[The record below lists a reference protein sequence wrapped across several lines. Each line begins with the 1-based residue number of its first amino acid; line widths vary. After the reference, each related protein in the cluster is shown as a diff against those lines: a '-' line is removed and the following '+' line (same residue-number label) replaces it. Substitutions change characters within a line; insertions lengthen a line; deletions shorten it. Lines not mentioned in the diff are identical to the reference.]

1 MVTVSES
8 RVIEQLN
15 AANKWGITFE
25 ELEHL
30 ISEHEAA
37 RDNDDTH
44 KMELIEYR
52 LTDLTF
58 DTEVKMLHEGKYSEA
73 RLIDY
78 CLDA

>member
-15 AANKWGITFE
+15 ADKKWGITSE

-52 LTDLTF
+52 LTDINF
-58 DTEVKMLHEGKYSEA
+58 HTEVRLLSEGRYDEA
-73 RLIDY
+73 RAANWVVY
-78 CLDA
+78 A